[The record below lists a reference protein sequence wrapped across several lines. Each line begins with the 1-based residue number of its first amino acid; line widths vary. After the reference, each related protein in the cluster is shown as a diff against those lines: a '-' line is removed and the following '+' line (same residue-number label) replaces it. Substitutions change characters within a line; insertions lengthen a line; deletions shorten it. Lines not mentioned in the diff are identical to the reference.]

1 MFRAI
6 ALALTL
12 MVTSVAADT
21 LKIIVPSDNDSYNI
35 NARVLGKYL
44 VKHLPNQPTLVI
56 QSMPGAAS
64 MVAANY
70 LYNHAPKD
78 GSVIGTFYK
87 EIPLVGAL
95 GGPNVQYDASKFT
108 WIGSNVDGRKDA
120 VIMWCNTD
128 NPKII
133 GSENYAGVNP
143 AFLVRDLAKL
153 DAKIVTG
160 YATTGDARL
169 ALERKEVDA
178 VVYNLIGI
186 KTQKPQWLKPDSGI
200 KACMQFGNGTNRHP
214 EYKDVQALAEVVQSD
229 MDKTILSTVEESYA
243 MLRPFVAPPG
253 IPAKNTKE
261 FREAFAKALADPEY
275 MAEAMKMNIEV
286 NMIDYNEAEKLV
298 TYEIKIGEQ
307 LVAALKRLNEANR

>member
-1 MFRAI
+1 MFRSI

-178 VVYNLIGI
+178 VVYNLVGI
-186 KTQKPQWLKPDSGI
+186 KSQKPNWLKPDSGI
-200 KACMQFGNGTNRHP
+200 KPCMQFGNGIHRHI
-214 EYKDVQALAEVVQSD
+214 EYKDVQTLAEVVQLD
-229 MDKTILSTVEESYA
+229 TDKTILSIVEASYA

-253 IPAKNTKE
+253 IPAKNAQE
-261 FREAFAKALADPEY
+261 LREAFVKAVMDSEY
-275 MAEAMKMNIEV
+275 LEEARKMNIEV
-286 NMIDYNEAEKLV
+286 NPIYHDEALNIVKHVIRVDDAFVEK
-298 TYEIKIGEQ
+298 
-307 LVAALKRLNEANR
+307 LKRLNEANR

>member
-1 MFRAI
+1 MFLAI
-6 ALALTL
+6 ILALTL
-12 MVTSVAADT
+12 MVTPAAAET

-44 VKHLPNQPTLVI
+44 VKYLPNKPTLVI

-64 MVAANY
+64 LVAANY
-70 LYNHAPKD
+70 LYNIAPKD

-87 EIPLVGAL
+87 EIPLVGTL
-95 GGPNVQYDASKFT
+95 HVPNVQFDATKFT

-143 AFLVRDLAKL
+143 AFLVRDIAKL

-160 YATTGDARL
+160 YATPGDARM

-178 VVYNLIGI
+178 VVYNLVGI
-186 KTQKPQWLKPDSGI
+186 KTQKPNWLKPDSGI
-200 KACMQFGNGTNRHP
+200 KACMQFGNGIHRHI
-214 EYKDVQALAEVVQSD
+214 EYKDVQTLTEMVQLD
-229 MDKTILSTVEESYA
+229 TDKTILSIVEASYA

-253 IPAKNTKE
+253 IPEKNAQE
-261 FREAFAKALADPEY
+261 LREAFTKAVMDSEY
-275 MAEAMKMNIEV
+275 LEEARKMNIEV
-286 NMIDYNEAEKLV
+286 NPIYHDEALNIVKYVIRVDDAFVEK
-298 TYEIKIGEQ
+298 
-307 LVAALKRLNEANR
+307 LKRLNEANR